1 MLKERGAAAIK
12 EITDMK
18 FLGYVRPDG
27 QVGIRN
33 HMLVVAS
40 GRGAGNLATLVGN
53 TIAGAK
59 IYVGPNENGRDSE
72 DRATIARIITGLAEN
87 ANTGAVLVV
96 GNKRDG
102 GYPEFSY
109 ENIVGQIATSGK
121 SVDTLFLSE
130 SGGFYASLGE
140 GMRKGRALAEA
151 ASECRREEVDF
162 GKLSIAV
169 KCGYSDATS
178 GMSGNPVVGKL
189 FDRLV
194 ADGGTAMFAETTEVI
209 GAEHLVAER
218 FTDATEREK
227 FLKAVQ
233 RVEEE
238 AKATGEDIRNINPI
252 PANIQA
258 GLTTL
263 EEKSLGAVA
272 KAGSSPLQQC
282 LKYGERPKKNG
293 LHYMDAWMSSTAL
306 FLGFAAAGATLTI
319 FQMGGGWMPDNAM
332 MPTARTGLVVP
343 TLYSTGNPR
352 MFAKSP
358 YEIDFNAGTVITE
371 KESLDTAGERLA
383 RYVCRVASGTL
394 TKGET
399 LNIQENMEVYLR
411 GPGL

>member
-1 MLKERGAAAIK
+1 
-12 EITDMK
+12 MK
-18 FLGYVRPDG
+18 FSGYKRPDG
-27 QVGIRN
+27 RVGIRN
-33 HMLVVAS
+33 HTLVIAT
-40 GRGAGNLATLVGN
+40 GRGAGNLATLVAN
-53 TIAGAK
+53 TISGAK
-59 IYVGPNENGRDSE
+59 VFVAPNENGRDAD
-72 DRATIARIITGLAEN
+72 DRATIARTITGLAKN
-87 ANTGAVLVV
+87 ANVGAVLVV

-109 ENIVGQIATSGK
+109 ENLVGEIAKSGK
-121 SVDTLFLSE
+121 PMDCLFIGE

-162 GKLSIAV
+162 GQLSIAV

-194 ADGGTAMFAETTEVI
+194 AAGGTAMFSETTEVI
-209 GAEHLVAER
+209 GAEHLVAKR
-218 FTDATEREK
+218 FSSDTERER
-227 FLKAVQ
+227 FLKAVV

-238 AKATGEDIRNINPI
+238 AKATGQDIRSINPI

-263 EEKSLGAVA
+263 EEKSLGAIA
-272 KAGSSPLQQC
+272 KAGSSAIGQC
-282 LKYGERPKKNG
+282 VSYGEVPRTPG
-293 LHYMDAWMSSTAL
+293 LHYMDSWMSSTAL

-319 FQMGGGWMPDNAM
+319 FQMGGGWLPDNAM
-332 MPTARTGLVVP
+332 MPTATTGLVVP
-343 TLYSTGNPR
+343 TMYVTGNPR
-352 MFAKSP
+352 TYEKSP
-358 YEIDFNAGTVITE
+358 GELDFNSGTVISE
-371 KESLDTAGERLA
+371 GESIDAAGERLGGL
-383 RYVCRVASGTL
+383 VCRIASGKM

-399 LNIQENMEVYLR
+399 LNVQENLEVYLR

>member
-1 MLKERGAAAIK
+1 
-12 EITDMK
+12 MK

-33 HMLVVAS
+33 HVLVLSS
-40 GRGAGNLATLVGN
+40 GRGSANLAALIAN
-53 TIAGAK
+53 AIAGAK
-59 IYVGPNENGRDSE
+59 FFGAPNENGRDTA
-72 DRATIARIITGLAEN
+72 DRATIARTITGLARN
-87 ANTGAVLVV
+87 PNVGAVLIV

-109 ENIVGQIATSGK
+109 ENIVGEIAKSGK
-121 SVDTLFLSE
+121 PMDTLFVGE

-140 GMRKGRALAEA
+140 GLRKGRALAEA
-151 ASECRREEVDF
+151 ASESRRQETDF

-194 ADGGTAMFAETTEVI
+194 AAGGTAMFSETTEVI
-209 GAEHLVAER
+209 GAEHLVAKR
-218 FTDATEREK
+218 FTSAEERER

-238 AKATGEDIRNINPI
+238 AKATGEDIRSINPI

-263 EEKSLGAVA
+263 EEKSLGAIA
-272 KAGSSPLQQC
+272 KAGSSPIEQC
-282 LKYGERPKKNG
+282 IAYGEIPRKPG
-293 LHYMDAWMSSTAL
+293 LHYMDSWMSSSAL
-306 FLGFAAAGATLTI
+306 FLGFAAAGAALTI
-319 FQMGGGWMPDNAM
+319 FQMGGGWMPNNAM
-332 MPTARTGLVVP
+332 MPTANTGLVAP
-343 TLYSTGNPR
+343 TMYVTGNPR
-352 MFAKSP
+352 MYAKSP
-358 YEIDFNAGTVITE
+358 SELDFNSGVVVSEGESIETV
-371 KESLDTAGERLA
+371 GERLA
-383 RYVCRVASGTL
+383 KLVCRIASGKR

-399 LNIQENMEVYLR
+399 LNVQEALEVYLR